1 MFRRKSK
8 YSLSLVTVF
17 VVFALALVI
26 GSSQVVFA
34 AKKYIIG
41 APALSTVSDWNL
53 FCSKG
58 IEDMAEELGMDCI
71 VTDANMDYSKQNQDA
86 ETMIR
91 RHVDALVLPGGG
103 APAFLSTVNAA
114 AKANI
119 PIISVEVLLEGPT
132 VKTEVASNQFL
143 VGFYPTNYLLD
154 RINRNGKVA
163 VFYQP
168 GFTSIERRYKAFQV
182 VKNEYTGIEVVV
194 EHPYGE
200 ADFVNYAMAAVESI
214 LKAHPDLKGIWCCW
228 DGPGTGAA
236 KAVCAAG
243 RKDIVVT
250 GIDGNRMALELLRD
264 PDSCLAATLCQ
275 DGYEQGRV
283 GARLTLQVLQGKE
296 IPRYITLPNFL
307 ATKENVSEIPEG
319 MVWTEASEFGWD
331 EDVIKVWEEVNG
343 KSLPPLNEQHWL
355 Y

>member
-1 MFRRKSK
+1 MFKRKSK
-8 YSLSLVTVF
+8 YSLSVVIALVTF
-17 VVFALALVI
+17 VLALVV
-26 GSSQVVFA
+26 GSQVVFA
-34 AKKYIIG
+34 AKKYLIG

-91 RHVDALVLPGGG
+91 RHVDVLILPGGG
-103 APAFLSTVNAA
+103 APAFRSTVEAA

-154 RINRNGKVA
+154 RINRKGKVA

-168 GFTSIERRYKAFQV
+168 GFTSIERRYKAFEM
-182 VKNEYTGIEVVV
+182 VKNEYTGIEVVA
-194 EHPYGE
+194 EHPFGN
-200 ADFVNYAMAAVESI
+200 ADFVNYAMAATESI

-236 KAVCAAG
+236 KAVRAAG
-243 RKDIVVT
+243 RRDIVVT

-283 GARLTLQVLQGKE
+283 GVRLALQILQGKE
-296 IPRYITLPNFL
+296 IPQYITLPNFL
-307 ATKENVSEIPEG
+307 ATKENVSQIPEG
-319 MVWTEASEFGWD
+319 MVWTKASEFGWD

-343 KSLPPLNEQHWL
+343 KSLPPLSEQHWL